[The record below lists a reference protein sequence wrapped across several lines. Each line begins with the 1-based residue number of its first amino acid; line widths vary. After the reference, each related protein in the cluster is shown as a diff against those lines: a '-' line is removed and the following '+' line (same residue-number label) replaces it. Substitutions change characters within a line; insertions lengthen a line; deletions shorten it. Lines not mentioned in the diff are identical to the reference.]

1 MSSAARDISRSTG
14 SPLQPC
20 LGVKVAAGWLA
31 GLIARRRRFGY
42 PPAMASPA
50 QFWSQFAARYDGHVL
65 SRDAVVLS
73 PRIADAAGP
82 VERVLD
88 AGCGTGQVTVELA
101 RIAKRVDAV
110 DFVDEMLTI
119 ARRKAQ
125 TLGLT
130 NVSFEKMGVD
140 ALAFPDGSFD
150 AVVLSNV
157 LHLVDDPGKALREA
171 RRVLKPGGKLVAPSY
186 CHAEG
191 LGALLLSHVSALL
204 FRLPVR
210 QRFSVNELLRLV
222 ESSGFSI
229 EGREVLRFKM
239 PLVFVEARAA

>member
-1 MSSAARDISRSTG
+1 MGGRARDVPKQGQIDSKGT
-14 SPLQPC
+14 PN
-20 LGVKVAAGWLA
+20 AATSWLA
-31 GLIARRRRFGY
+31 GLRGDRGSGY
-42 PPAMASPA
+42 ALAMPSPA

-73 PRIADAAGP
+73 PRIADAVGP

-110 DFVDEMLTI
+110 DFVDEMLAI
-119 ARRKAQ
+119 ARGKVQ
-125 TLGLT
+125 SLGLT
-130 NVSFEKMGVD
+130 NVSFEKAGVH

-191 LGALLLSHVSALL
+191 LGTLLLSHVSALL

-210 QRFSVNELLRLV
+210 QRFNVKELLHLV

-229 EGREVLRFKM
+229 EGREVVRFKM
-239 PLVFVEARAA
+239 PLVFVEASAS

>member
-1 MSSAARDISRSTG
+1 M
-14 SPLQPC
+14 P
-20 LGVKVAAGWLA
+20 
-31 GLIARRRRFGY
+31 
-42 PPAMASPA
+42 SPA
-50 QFWSQFAARYDGHVL
+50 QFWSQFAARYDGHLL
-65 SRDAVVLS
+65 SRDAAVLS
-73 PRIADAAGP
+73 PRIADVVGP

-88 AGCGTGQVTVELA
+88 AGCGTGQVSVELA

-140 ALAFPDGSFD
+140 ALAFPDGRFD

-157 LHLVDDPGKALREA
+157 LHLVDDPGKALAEA

-191 LGALLLSHVSALL
+191 LGTLLLSHASALL

-229 EGREVLRFKM
+229 KGQEVVRFKM
-239 PLVFVEARAA
+239 PLVFVEASAR